1 MNENIS
7 KESGK
12 NDFNPVEK
20 NLDVYFYGTPKDV
33 ISDYKLIDEVM
44 SNAINLSRAN
54 ILEKIVRPIPPGA
67 SGIYLLTES
76 EAAFHTTPETIPNF
90 MSFKISTC
98 GNKTHPIIAL
108 KYLIEK
114 LNPVAGIVC
123 YYKEGYDIS
132 PKKSGFSKTIEALI
146 KKYYEQFN
154 ALKYRFNA
162 EEIRQFE
169 YNFEFYDS
177 SRFTQK
183 MASILGLE
191 WPLSEEDK
199 KLGIWLDGKEIACRN
214 GNGNGHANGNG
225 HGNGHSNGHDAK

>member
-1 MNENIS
+1 MGDGEKS
-7 KESGK
+7 KEAGK

-20 NLDVYFYGTPKDV
+20 NMDVYFYGTPKET

-44 SNAINLSRAN
+44 SNTIILSKAN
-54 ILEKIVRPIPPGA
+54 ILEKIVKPIAPGA

-98 GNKTHPIIAL
+98 GNKTHPISAL
-108 KYLIEK
+108 KYLTEK
-114 LNPVAGIVC
+114 LSPAAGSVC

-132 PKKSGFSKTIEALI
+132 PKKSGFAKTIEALI
-146 KKYYEQFN
+146 KKYHDQFD

-169 YNFEFYDS
+169 YNFDFYDP

-183 MASILGLE
+183 MASILGVG
-191 WPLSEEDK
+191 WPLSDEDK
-199 KLGIWLDGKEIACRN
+199 KLGIWLEGKEVYKN
-214 GNGNGHANGNG
+214 GNGNGHTNGNGHANGNG
-225 HGNGHSNGHDAK
+225 VKI